1 MSLFFLIPLKI
12 FGINHFEE
20 YTYHFYTLEL
30 LAENKFKPFL
40 FYYDLLGPGTKL
52 PIGHGFYYLFPT
64 TILIKF
70 KSVFFFCTIVFGIF
84 LQVFYIQKLL
94 KLFKLENNL
103 LIISLYILS
112 ISNFSF
118 LFDFDYLDMFV
129 SFSTLPVFLYYSI
142 NVLEKKNYYHL
153 LLIFISLAFI
163 ILNSHLA
170 YNFIIILFLISFF
183 IVNNFFYI
191 FKNIFFYF
199 CIIIFF
205 LIISEY
211 LFYLVNEFV
220 KFENIPRPQQWSF
233 EFKYFLS
240 SIYFF
245 LQFLNDY
252 IKNISFIPNNNF
264 STNQTIFF
272 PFSGLLIYV
281 SIVEIFIQ
289 IKLKESK
296 RYYYL
301 NYIFLFFLFFS
312 FLDFTKSIK
321 ILSGPYVLRDICV
334 FLSLFLFLSFV
345 KRIKISKFK
354 NLIIFFALLFS
365 LTFYWQNIS
374 LLKKESTFTYL
385 NPFENFKEEIL
396 YKELKKINN
405 FEYKK
410 TYISPMIYDYFNK
423 HNKSQLKNFETFQKL
438 GIYHLSD
445 LNKFNIYPYN
455 YLFKSVEK
463 NKLVKPSSKMYS
475 ELKPSY
481 EQISNE
487 IFLDLFLIKYLL
499 ILESELKNINFN
511 DFKVIFSVKISNSE
525 KIYFLERK
533 KIFNIVADLKKN
545 ITPLIDTCTEFE
557 TVFCLLKIENFFYKS
572 NNIDIKRLDQ
582 NHYEISNKSEENIV
596 FVLPFLYDKN
606 WKIKNSDIKN
616 LENSLMLINLKPKS
630 MKTIYYNDITRF
642 ILKSISLCC
651 FFIAIFLL
659 IYLKKSKKKFK

>member
-12 FGINHFEE
+12 FGITHFEE
-20 YTYHFYTLEL
+20 YSYHFYTLEL
-30 LAENKFKPFL
+30 FAENNFKPFL

-70 KSVFFFCTIVFGIF
+70 KSVFFFFTIFFGIF

-94 KLFKLENNL
+94 KLFKLENNFITIL
-103 LIISLYILS
+103 LYILC

-118 LFDFDYLDMFV
+118 LLDFDYLDMFI
-129 SFSTLPVFLYYSI
+129 SFSTLPLFLYYSI
-142 NVLEKKNYYHL
+142 KVLEKKNYYHL
-153 LLIFISLAFI
+153 LLIFIILAFI

-183 IVNNFFYI
+183 IFNNFFYI

-199 CIIIFF
+199 CIIVFL

-211 LFYLVNEFV
+211 LFNLVYEFI

-240 SIYFF
+240 GIYFF

-252 IKNISFIPNNNF
+252 IKNISFIPDNNF
-264 STNQTIFF
+264 ATNQTIFF
-272 PFSGLLIYV
+272 PFAGLFIYV
-281 SIVEIFIQ
+281 SIVEILIQ
-289 IKLKESK
+289 LKLKESK
-296 RYYYL
+296 RFYYL
-301 NYIFLFFLFFS
+301 NYIFLLFLFLS
-312 FLDFTKSIK
+312 FLDFTKFIK

-345 KRIKISKFK
+345 KRIKITIFK
-354 NLIIFFALLFS
+354 NLLIFFALLFS
-365 LTFYWQNIS
+365 LIFYWQNIS
-374 LLKKESTFTYL
+374 LIKKESTFTYL
-385 NPFENFKEEIL
+385 NPFENLKEEIL
-396 YKELKKINN
+396 YKELKKIKN

-410 TYISPMIYDYFNK
+410 TYISPMIYDYFNN
-423 HNKSQLKNFETFQKL
+423 HNKSQFKNFETFQKS

-455 YLFKSVEK
+455 YLFKNVEK
-463 NKLVKPSSKMYS
+463 NKLVKPTSKMYS

-499 ILESELKNINFN
+499 ILESELKNIDLNE
-511 DFKVIFSVKISNSE
+511 FKVIFSVDINNSE

-533 KIFNIVADLKKN
+533 SFFNIVADLKKN
-545 ITPLIDTCTEFE
+545 ITPQINKCTKFE
-557 TVFCLLKIENFFYKS
+557 TVFCLLKIENLFYKS
-572 NNIDIKRLDQ
+572 NKIDIKRHGQ
-582 NHYEISNKSEENIV
+582 NHYEISNKSNEDILY
-596 FVLPFLYDKN
+596 VLPFLYDKN
-606 WKIKNSDIKN
+606 WKTKNFDIIN
-616 LENSLMLINLKPKS
+616 LENSLMLINLQANSTKA
-630 MKTIYYNDITRF
+630 IYYNDNTRL
-642 ILKSISLCC
+642 ILKTISLCC

-659 IYLKKSKKKFK
+659 IYLKTKKINLK